1 MFPLPLLHISGAL
14 TSSYKYW
21 LERLSKE
28 IQISFAMHNMS
39 QLVNYRC
46 RRSLVFFVVLCVCL
60 QYKLCANL
68 MHHT

>member
-46 RRSLVFFVVLCVCL
+46 RRSL
-60 QYKLCANL
+60 
-68 MHHT
+68 